1 MKETFSCVY
10 CNALPMKL
18 IKTQREENNIS
29 VGIEFDGG
37 CNRAFLFVEFGGDIA
52 FTEVGY
58 CPKCGR
64 KLRGQE

>member
-18 IKTQREENNIS
+18 IKTQREENNVS
-29 VGIEFDGG
+29 LGIEYSASDT
-37 CNRAFLFVEFGGDIA
+37 AFLFVEFGGDIA
-52 FTEVGY
+52 LTEISY